1 MLFVEP
7 YFGEKSLKGY
17 LSCFSPHYHPPLNQ
31 HGFSVDAKKSNYFH
45 PHRGTDCGVVH
56 LYPVYTTVYTPRAE
70 CRRNGI

>member
-31 HGFSVDAKKSNYFH
+31 HGFSVDAKKGFAVLPSVIT
-45 PHRGTDCGVVH
+45 P
-56 LYPVYTTVYTPRAE
+56 TVPFRHSPWLFRQAI
-70 CRRNGI
+70 R